1 MTTRVWTMK
10 EGAEYNSVMDGGLR
24 VAMRRGPRALQQR
37 EADVREAAEA
47 ILRLAYLHRWPS
59 RGLEQIAR
67 DLQPVLAYE
76 PRRGSRRVLLPPD
89 RRSVSRTELRKIQ
102 TVAQAWL
109 AHLVLA
115 YKADNAESLVSVLWS
130 LPKFEGRMEYLRTGI
145 WTLWDLA
152 ALRPPWIRYAFSVG
166 YVLGDATPW
175 LRFCALCGHLFFRV
189 KRQRWCSRG
198 CASVAYSR
206 RQAKDPGAPRGPRR
220 TPFEAPHVEAH
231 NEWLRIARTEVPR
244 WSARSRA

>member
-1 MTTRVWTMK
+1 MK

-24 VAMRRGPRALQQR
+24 AAMRRGPRALQQR
-37 EADVREAAEA
+37 EADVREAAKA
-47 ILRLAYLHRWPS
+47 ILKLAYLHRWPS

-67 DLQPVLAYE
+67 GLQPMLAYE

-89 RRSVSRTELRKIQ
+89 RTSLSRTELRRIQ
-102 TVAQAWL
+102 AVAQAWL

-115 YKADNAESLVSVLWS
+115 YKADDAEFLFSVRWS

-152 ALRPPWIRYAFSVG
+152 ALRPRWMRYAFSVG
-166 YVLGDATPW
+166 YVLGDATTW

-189 KRQRWCSRG
+189 KRQRWCSRR
-198 CASVAYSR
+198 CANVAYSR
-206 RQAKDPGAPRGPRR
+206 SRAKDPKAKRGPPQ
-220 TPFEAPHVEAH
+220 TSFEAPYVKAH
-231 NEWLRIARTEVPR
+231 NEWLQIARTEVPTS
-244 WSARSRA
+244 SARSRA

>member
-1 MTTRVWTMK
+1 MQ

-24 VAMRRGPRALQQR
+24 AAMRRGARAFQQR
-37 EADVREAAEA
+37 EAVVREAAEA
-47 ILRLAYLHRWPS
+47 ILRLAYLDRWPS

-67 DLQPVLAYE
+67 GLQPVLAYE

-89 RRSVSRTELRKIQ
+89 RTSLSRTELRRIQ
-102 TVAQAWL
+102 AVAQAWL

-115 YKADNAESLVSVLWS
+115 YKADDAEFLFSVRWS

-152 ALRPPWIRYAFSVG
+152 DLRPRWMRYAFSVG

-206 RQAKDPGAPRGPRR
+206 SQAKNLGPRR
-220 TPFEAPHVEAH
+220 GPPQTPREAPNIKAH
-231 NEWLRIARTEVPR
+231 NKWLRIATKEMPSG
-244 WSARSRA
+244 SARSRA